1 MFKPNETILNKYAQV
16 LVNFALRNGKWIKK
30 WDVVFV
36 YIPECAKPFYI
47 PLQDAILK
55 AWWHPVMRYMP
66 DGVSRHFYETASEEQ
81 LQFLPESF
89 KKWEIESKTHHIWIL
104 ADADKHELKWIEPHK
119 IMMRIK
125 ANHPFREL
133 LDKKERDEKFSW
145 TMWLYGTQAMADEVG
160 LSLEEYRDEIIKA
173 CFLDFD
179 DPILERK
186 KQMETI
192 EIYRNKLNELQ
203 IDFLHMKWEDVDLKI
218 KIGWDRKW
226 MSGRWVN
233 IPSFE
238 IFTSPDRRYT
248 QGWVK
253 FSQPLY
259 RYGSLIKWIRLEFE
273 NWKIT
278 KASAEENDKLLQD
291 MISILGMDRLW
302 EYSLTDKRTSRI
314 TKFMWETLYD
324 ENVGGEFWNTHIAL
338 GRAFDEC
345 YNWDKSKLDDPNF
358 KESIWLNSSAE
369 HVDII
374 STTNRTVTATLQDWT
389 TKIIYQNWQFTI

>member
-1 MFKPNETILNKYAQV
+1 MFTPSKEILDKYAQV
-16 LVNFALRNGKWIKK
+16 LVDFALRNGKGIKK

-47 PLQDAILK
+47 PLQETILR
-55 AWWHPVMRYMP
+55 AGWHPIMKYMP
-66 DGVSRHFYETASEEQ
+66 DGVSRNFYETASLEQ
-81 LQFLPESF
+81 LEFLPEAY
-89 KKWEIESKTHHIWIL
+89 KKWEIESKTHHISIL
-104 ADADKHELKWIEPHK
+104 AESDKHELDGIDPQK
-119 IMMRIK
+119 IMTRIK
-125 ANHPFREL
+125 SNRPFREI
-133 LDKKERDEKFSW
+133 LDKKERDQKFSR

-160 LSLEEYRDEIIKA
+160 LSLKEYRDEIIKA
-173 CFLDFD
+173 CFLDFE

-192 EIYRNKLNELQ
+192 EIYRNKLNNLPIE
-203 IDFLHMKWEDVDLKI
+203 FLHMEWEDVNLKV

-248 QGWVK
+248 QGRMK

-291 MISILGMDRLW
+291 MISIPGMNKLW

-324 ENVGGEFWNTHIAL
+324 ENVWWEYGNSHVAL
-338 GRAFDEC
+338 WRAFDEC
-345 YNWDKSKLDDPNF
+345 YKWDKSQLDDPKF

-374 STTNRTVTATLQDWT
+374 STTNRTVTAILQDWT
-389 TKIIYQNWQFTI
+389 QKIIYQNWQFTI